1 MSASTTAGILAI
13 TLALMPILLYATFGE
28 IVGQRSGICNLGL
41 EGVMLIG
48 AACGFMVAVVTG
60 NAYLGL
66 LGGAG
71 AGVLANLGFAWFVI
85 VARTNQLAT
94 GFALY
99 FLGGAASSLIG
110 SRYIGSSTNG
120 IGTLSIP
127 GLDQLPAPWNE
138 VFRQDLVVWLM
149 VPTALLVWW
158 LLTRTR
164 WGLHV
169 RAVGEDRSAAFSA
182 GLRPSR
188 LQFQAL
194 IIAGSLSG
202 LAGAELTVDY
212 TRTWQDWITQ
222 GRGFIAICIV
232 MLALWNPFRAVLGAM
247 LFSLAFAIGLQLQAS
262 GSSIEPSLLQ
272 MMPYLITLLV
282 VLVGARPKR
291 YSSPAGLREVF
302 AGTSK

>member
-1 MSASTTAGILAI
+1 
-13 TLALMPILLYATFGE
+13 
-28 IVGQRSGICNLGL
+28 
-41 EGVMLIG
+41 
-48 AACGFMVAVVTG
+48 MVAVVTG

-66 LGGAG
+66 LGGAA

-110 SRYIGSSTNG
+110 SQYIGSSTSG

-127 GLDQLPAPWNE
+127 GLDQLPAPWNQ